1 MELSERDL
9 EILDLEQN
17 WWTRPG
23 PKHEQI
29 ADTLDLSIT
38 RYHELLD
45 ELIDSPSAMSHD
57 PLLVL
62 RLRRMR
68 DDRRRSRRFVDPTIE
83 ENG

>member
-9 EILDLEQN
+9 QILDLEQN
-17 WWTRPG
+17 WWTRTG
-23 PKHEQI
+23 SKHEQV
-29 ADTLDLSIT
+29 AAELNLSIT
-38 RYHELLD
+38 RYHEILD
-45 ELIDSPSAMSHD
+45 ELVDSPLAMRHD

-68 DDRRRSRRFVDPTIE
+68 DDRRRSRRFVYPTIE

>member
-1 MELSERDL
+1 MELSEHDL

-17 WWTRPG
+17 WWTRTG
-23 PKHEQI
+23 SKHEQI
-29 ADTLDLSIT
+29 VDLLDLSIT
-38 RYHELLD
+38 RYHEILE
-45 ELIDSPSAMSHD
+45 ELIDSPAAMRHD

-68 DDRRRSRRFVDPTIE
+68 EDRRRSRRFVGPTIE

>member
-23 PKHEQI
+23 SKHRQI
-29 ADTLDLSIT
+29 SDSLDLSIT
-38 RYHELLD
+38 RYHEILD
-45 ELIDSPSAMSHD
+45 EVIDSSVAMRHD

-68 DDRRRSRRFVDPTIE
+68 DDRRRSRRYVDPTIE

>member
-1 MELSERDL
+1 MELSKRDL
-9 EILDLEQN
+9 QILDLEQN

-23 PKHEQI
+23 SKHEQV
-29 ADTLDLSIT
+29 ASELDLSIT
-38 RYHELLD
+38 RYHEILD
-45 ELIDSPSAMSHD
+45 ELIDSPPALRHD

-68 DDRRRSRRFVDPTIE
+68 DDRRRSRRFVYPTIE